1 MEDALECAHWRC
13 PDPRGKLPF
22 SPWEEALVT
31 DIENIGKTIWN
42 TRFGPW
48 VNRGPLFSV
57 LCPKRKDDSPAPPLR
72 HALRAKIFKAIP
84 KHEPA
89 VLRWMFDK
97 FSDPKWK
104 KNRWWYAPY
113 AFNEQGDPFT
123 AFSYLAGEFDPEIN
137 KLAIKDY
144 MASKR
149 AETHQVMLVKKLC
162 VPSVGQQK
170 EGVLSRIKRSQPMMS
185 SDDERSCSSIYDVK
199 EDFNSSEAES
209 TFEGTTPTV
218 YTVGKLNSVLLSLS
232 ESSQAGCRTDR
243 RRTGRAHERKRP
255 YR

>member
-1 MEDALECAHWRC
+1 MEGTLECEHWRC
-13 PDPRGKLPF
+13 PDPCSKLPF
-22 SPWEEALVT
+22 SPWEVALVVSSILHANPLLLT
-31 DIENIGKTIWN
+31 AIDRYSNIGRTIWN
-42 TRFGPW
+42 TRFGSW

-57 LCPKRKDDSPAPPLR
+57 LYPKRKDDSPTPPLR

-123 AFSYLAGEFDPEIN
+123 AFSYLTEELDPQMN
-137 KLAIKDY
+137 KLEIKNY

-149 AETHQVMLVKKLC
+149 ADTYKTMPDKKVC
-162 VPSVGQQK
+162 VPSVGLQK
-170 EGVLSRIKRSQPMMS
+170 EGALSRINHSQPMMS
-185 SDDERSCSSIYDVK
+185 SDDERSSSSIYEVKDDV
-199 EDFNSSEAES
+199 NMSEAES
-209 TFEGTTPTV
+209 AFEGTTPM
-218 YTVGKLNSVLLSLS
+218 YTFGN
-232 ESSQAGCRTDR
+232 
-243 RRTGRAHERKRP
+243 
-255 YR
+255 